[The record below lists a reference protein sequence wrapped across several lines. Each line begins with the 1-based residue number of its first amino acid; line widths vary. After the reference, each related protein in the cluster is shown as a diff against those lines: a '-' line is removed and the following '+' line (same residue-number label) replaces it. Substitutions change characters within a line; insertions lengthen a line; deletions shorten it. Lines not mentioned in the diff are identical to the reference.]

1 MIENVSLKELHVES
15 SAVVAC
21 ACVAKSWFLSF
32 CLMHNYDK
40 NGYLSRIQQVISNL
54 CFYN

>member
-54 CFYN
+54 CV